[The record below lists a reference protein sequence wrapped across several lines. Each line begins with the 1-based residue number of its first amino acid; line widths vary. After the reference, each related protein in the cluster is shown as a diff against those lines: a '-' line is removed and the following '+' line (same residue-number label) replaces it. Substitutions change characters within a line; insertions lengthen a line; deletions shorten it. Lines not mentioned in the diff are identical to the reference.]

1 MNFLRW
7 CSSSIAGHLVLVG
20 LPFFAAEMIVG
31 LLSNYYE
38 GALTASWAVHIAS
51 VCAAGAFAVA
61 LLVWYT
67 ITRPLLK
74 RKKGT

>member
-1 MNFLRW
+1 M
-7 CSSSIAGHLVLVG
+7 LVG
-20 LPFFAAEMIVG
+20 LPFFVAEMTVG
-31 LLSNYYE
+31 LLSNYDE
-38 GALTASWAVHIAS
+38 GALTGSWALHIAF

-74 RKKGT
+74 RKKECP